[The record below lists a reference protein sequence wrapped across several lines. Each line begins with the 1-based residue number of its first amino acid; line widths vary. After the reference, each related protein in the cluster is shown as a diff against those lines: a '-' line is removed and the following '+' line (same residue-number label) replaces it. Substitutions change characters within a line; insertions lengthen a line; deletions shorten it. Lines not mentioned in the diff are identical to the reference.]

1 MFFHLYLLIGSFLF
15 LFPSSFICI
24 YFGGFIIYYIF
35 IFLYMI
41 WLVIFYVLYLYM
53 LLFCIL
59 YIIYYVLSSISLQCH
74 SFQNPNSIIW
84 LSVHNKMYILSCMF
98 MTHSSQF
105 CFSFQIIYNHSY
117 TCAHRHKDLSTLF
130 CFVLFLYFFNSPP
143 WYQSLAFIFT
153 YSLFLYFLFSS
164 NPPHSL

>member
-1 MFFHLYLLIGSFLF
+1 MFCFIFLYGFYIFVLSICFVLHFVFYLLGLF
-15 LFPSSFICI
+15 LFSSSFIYTCI

-53 LLFCIL
+53 LFCILIL
-59 YIIYYVLSSISLQCH
+59 YIIYCLLFLSKCH

-84 LSVHNKMYILSCMF
+84 LIVHNKMYILSCMF

-105 CFSFQIIYNHSY
+105 CFSFQIIYNY
-117 TCAHRHKDLSTLF
+117 FLLST
-130 CFVLFLYFFNSPP
+130 
-143 WYQSLAFIFT
+143 
-153 YSLFLYFLFSS
+153 
-164 NPPHSL
+164 H